1 MGFRTEMIIFEFG
14 KAFLISE
21 ALRGEGAKLVNAK
34 GREFMQEYHKLGALA
49 PRDIV
54 SRSIHIQMLKE
65 ESDCMFLDITEK
77 DKEWIANRFPT
88 IYKYCLNKGIDIS
101 QEPIPVVP
109 AAHYNCGGVGV
120 NLVGKTSLKRLYAV
134 GEVACTGVHGA
145 NRLAST
151 SLLECLVWGYFAG
164 KDAIE
169 DKDDADYF
177 PPMHQWEQG
186 NQMIDTAQIAQE
198 WLTIKNTMWN
208 LAGLIRS
215 QEKLHT
221 AMNILR
227 NLQSD
232 VEKTYQKSKL
242 NNNIISLRNGAQT
255 ALAIISASTEARQSC
270 GTHYVED

>member
-1 MGFRTEMIIFEFG
+1 M
-14 KAFLISE
+14 
-21 ALRGEGAKLVNAK
+21 
-34 GREFMQEYHKLGALA
+34 
-49 PRDIV
+49 
-54 SRSIHIQMLKE
+54 QMLKE

-77 DKEWIANRFPT
+77 DKEWIAKRFPT
-88 IYKYCLNKGIDIS
+88 IYNYCLNKGIDIS

-177 PPMHQWEQG
+177 PPIHQWEQG

-255 ALAIISASTEARQSC
+255 ALAIISASIEARQSC